1 MGRRIVVNG
10 WGWGI
15 RLGWRDLRA
24 VREPPLHP
32 HKRQGCEV
40 PAYAGT
46 TGPRTLILTF
56 SQREKGPTP
65 PSRERRGGRRV
76 NDAYDQCKGWRGDG
90 AMGSCRWVG
99 GYVWDGVTFGR
110 FANRPYIHTRG
121 RDARFPPTRERR
133 GPEPSSSPSPSGR
146 RDLPRLRGND
156 GCFRVNDACD
166 QCRGWR
172 GDGAMGSCR
181 WLGVRLGW
189 RDVKA
194 VREPPLHP
202 HRRC

>member
-1 MGRRIVVNG
+1 MTHMINVGAGAAMAQWAVVVRL
-10 WGWGI
+10 GI

-32 HKRQGCEV
+32 HK
-40 PAYAGT
+40 
-46 TGPRTLILTF
+46 
-56 SQREKGPTP
+56 
-65 PSRERRGGRRV
+65 
-76 NDAYDQCKGWRGDG
+76 
-90 AMGSCRWVG
+90 
-99 GYVWDGVTFGR
+99 
-110 FANRPYIHTRG
+110 G

-166 QCRGWR
+166 QCKGWG

-181 WLGVRLGW
+181 WIGDTFGMAWTFGRFANRPYIHTGSRDARFPPTRERRGPEPSSSPSPSGRRDLPRLR
-189 RDVKA
+189 RDDG
-194 VREPPLHP
+194 
-202 HRRC
+202 